1 MKPKNTN
8 KIPRVLLINIFAKP
22 NFISPSLIKLN
33 DSKVYVE
40 KVVKEPIIPIKIS
53 DLKFEGIIIF
63 SDIPHKKPIKKAPN
77 RLTIIVPQGKI
88 PEENLLGNPETKCLN
103 KAPII
108 PPIAIYSKFIIVFY
122 LF

>member
-1 MKPKNTN
+1 MKPKKTN
-8 KIPRVLLINIFAKP
+8 KTPRVLDINMFAKP
-22 NFISPSLIKLN
+22 NLISPSLIKLN

-40 KVVKEPIIPIKIS
+40 KVVKEPIIPMKIN

-77 RLTIIVPQGKI
+77 KFTIIVPHGKI
-88 PEENLLGNPETKCLN
+88 PEVNLLGNPETKCLN

-108 PPIAIYSKFIIVFY
+108 PPTAIYSKFVI
-122 LF
+122 LFNLF